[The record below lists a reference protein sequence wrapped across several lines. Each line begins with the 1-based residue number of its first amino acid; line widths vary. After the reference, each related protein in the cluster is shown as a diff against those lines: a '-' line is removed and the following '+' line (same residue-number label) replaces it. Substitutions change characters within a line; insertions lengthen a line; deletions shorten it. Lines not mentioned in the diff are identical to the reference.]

1 MPTRDDDGAPDSRRA
16 SLTELSAPTPYVAE
30 AKRITGEHDRG
41 FEVDG
46 ASEGQ
51 GGSHASPQPGP
62 GPSDPGRGPSTPS
75 QPTVGVT
82 APKLGTFLGV
92 FTPTALTIL
101 GVIMY
106 LRLGW
111 VVGHAG
117 LLGALIIVCFSNA
130 ITAVTALSM
139 SALATNMRVGV
150 GGAYFIISRS
160 LGLELGGAIGIPLYL
175 SQTLS
180 VTLYA
185 YGLAETVRLFWP
197 GAPVPWIAAAVVIG
211 VTLIAAKGASL
222 TLKLQVPLLVV
233 IALSL
238 ASLLAGVDWAG
249 PISAPTMYFEE
260 YDFWHVFAVFFPA
273 VTGILAGV
281 SLSGDLKDPGKS
293 IPRGVLGAGLL
304 GFVVYLIVPV
314 ALSAGISPDKLR
326 HDDMV
331 WLAISIVPPIVVLGM
346 WGAILSSAFGSIL
359 GAPRTLQALAED
371 DLAPRRLGAI
381 DPATGEPL
389 LALRLSG
396 AVALLCVA
404 LGDLNAVATWVTA
417 FFLTT
422 YGALNAVAA
431 LESLVAE
438 PSFRPLIRFPW
449 WMSLLGAVGCFVAMA
464 AISPLACLVALSV
477 EALIFIA
484 LSRRSLEATWGDVRT
499 GLWLSVARYSLLRL
513 RGGRFDPRNW
523 RPNILVFAM
532 ELERTLPHVKLAVGF
547 GHERGIVT
555 VVTLLSGDA
564 AQDEPEG
571 ETAAERLLAKN
582 RELLGNADI
591 QAFCEVA
598 TVPDFERG
606 VLTVTQTSGIGSL
619 MPNTVMFGW
628 PGDKPEPL
636 ARLLRVSHDLD
647 RRQRCTLVFRPA
659 GRGFSKKGREMVL
672 WWRGKEH
679 NGDLM
684 LLLAHLLSGTEG
696 WRNVKIVLKTVVT
709 DDDEARDR
717 KAEFEEMVTDIRI
730 PARVETIR
738 REEGETVESL
748 IHRHSKHADLV
759 FMGMS
764 SPAPGQEEAY
774 AIDLLRLLEPL
785 PSTVLVRNAGPFRG
799 RLV

>member
-1 MPTRDDDGAPDSRRA
+1 MPGRETNGAAEPEGAASSPEPDGATSDGGGGRA
-16 SLTELSAPTPYVAE
+16 SLTELSAPTPYVGE
-30 AKRITGEHDRG
+30 SRRTTGEHDA
-41 FEVDG
+41 EIDP
-46 ASEGQ
+46 
-51 GGSHASPQPGP
+51 ASPELAR
-62 GPSDPGRGPSTPS
+62 SA
-75 QPTVGVT
+75 PTMGAAGAT
-82 APKLGTFLGV
+82 AAPKLGTFLGV

-117 LLGALIIVCFSNA
+117 LIGALAIVLFSNA

-197 GAPVPWIAAAVVIG
+197 AAPVPWLAAAVVVG
-211 VTLIAAKGASL
+211 VTLIAAKGAAL

-233 IALSL
+233 IILSL
-238 ASLLAGVDWAG
+238 VSLLGGVNWAQ
-249 PISAPTMYFEE
+249 PVTAPGTFFEE
-260 YDFWHVFAVFFPA
+260 YEFWAVFAVFFPA

-281 SLSGDLKDPGKS
+281 SLSGDLKDPSKS
-293 IPRGVLGAGLL
+293 IPRGVLGAGFV
-304 GFVVYLIVPV
+304 GFLVYMVVPV
-314 ALSAGISPDKLR
+314 ALSIGASADKLR
-326 HDDMV
+326 TDEMV
-331 WLAISIVPPIVVLGM
+331 WLDISVVPLVVILGM

-371 DLAPRRLGAI
+371 DLAPRRLGTV
-381 DPATGEPL
+381 DPASGEPL
-389 LALRLSG
+389 VGLRLSG
-396 AVALLCVA
+396 GVALVCVA

-422 YGALNAVAA
+422 YGALNLVAA

-449 WMSLLGAVGCFVAMA
+449 WLSLLGAVGCFVAMA
-464 AISPLACLVALSV
+464 AISPLACFVALAV
-477 EALIFIA
+477 ESAIFMF
-484 LSRRSLEATWGDVRT
+484 LSRRSLESTWGDVRT
-499 GLWLSVARYSLLRL
+499 GLWLSVARYALLRL
-513 RGGRFDPRNW
+513 RHSRLDPRNW
-523 RPNILVFAM
+523 RPNILVFSM
-532 ELERTLPHVKLAVGF
+532 DLERTLPHVRLAIGF
-547 GHERGIVT
+547 GNERGIVT
-555 VVTLLSGDA
+555 VVTLLTDDA
-564 AQDEPEG
+564 AGG
-571 ETAAERLLAKN
+571 EDAAEAILAKN
-582 RELLGNADI
+582 RELLASENI

-598 TVPDFERG
+598 SVPSFEG
-606 VLTVTQTSGIGSL
+606 GLLTVTQTSGIGGL

-628 PGDKPEPL
+628 PGDDPEPL
-636 ARLLRVSHDLD
+636 ARLLRVSRDLD

-672 WWRGKEH
+672 WWRGKAH

-684 LLLAHLLSGTEG
+684 LLLAHLLSGTKG
-696 WRNVKIVLKTVVT
+696 WNNVRIVLKTVVT
-709 DDDEARDR
+709 DDEEAKAR
-717 KAEFEEMVTDIRI
+717 KAEFEEMVEDIRI

-738 REEGETVESL
+738 REEGETVDSL

-759 FMGMS
+759 FLGMS
-764 SPAPGQEEAY
+764 SPAQGQEEAY
-774 AIDLLRLLEPL
+774 AADLLKLLGPM